1 VSYANMDGVPTQTE
15 GVSEILADDWN
26 TYVRDNFDSIKF
38 GHLVVAND
46 GVKSALSVDEG
57 TMVYQ
62 EDNQKVFVYSGTS
75 WVEVNDLGNTG
86 ASSDAAIAALSTPT
100 GIINPFAGSSAP
112 SGWLLCYGQSLNG
125 TSNPA
130 YAALYNVIGTTY
142 GGSSISAFNVPDLRG
157 RAVAGRDIDS
167 GGFANRL
174 TGSGITGTQLGSA
187 GGTATHILTEAQLAA
202 HTHTINHDHGVFGT
216 TDGAGSHR
224 HGVRWRNN
232 VMPTTGAADVLVP
245 TSTGLGA
252 VVGSAEFP
260 DAGGHNHSIDVP
272 NFNGSSGSKGNGTAH
287 LNTQPTIVLN
297 YIIKL

>member
-1 VSYANMDGVPTQTE
+1 MDGVPTQTE

-62 EDNQKVFVYSGTS
+62 EDNQKVFVYSGTG

-187 GGTATHILTEAQLAA
+187 GGTATHILTSAQLAA
-202 HTHTINHDHGVFGT
+202 HSHSINHDHGSTNTG
-216 TDGAGSHR
+216 GAGDHAHNFSATRYANSNINHAV
-224 HGVRWRNN
+224 GGNYVRLTWSYPSEGTSASGNHQHSVDLPN
-232 VMPTTGAADVLVP
+232 FTGNSG
-245 TSTGLGA
+245 STG
-252 VVGSAEFP
+252 S
-260 DAGGHNHSIDVP
+260 
-272 NFNGSSGSKGNGTAH
+272 GTAH
-287 LNTQPTIVLN
+287 QNTQPTIVLN